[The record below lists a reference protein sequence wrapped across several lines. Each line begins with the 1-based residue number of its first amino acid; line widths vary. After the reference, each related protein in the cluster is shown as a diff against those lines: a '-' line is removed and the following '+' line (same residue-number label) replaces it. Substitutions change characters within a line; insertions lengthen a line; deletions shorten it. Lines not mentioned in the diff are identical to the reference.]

1 MHTASIPAGAAHSR
15 KASLLH
21 AERRRVSS
29 FIIIITTAIFC
40 SVLIPYHHPYHLLL
54 YYCSL
59 SSLSIA
65 VQKEESFKTVSHLLD
80 NSASSLPSI
89 LIAYHHPYHLLLYY
103 YRLSFL
109 SITVSPF
116 FCSAIRK
123 EENLETVY
131 PLGLFCITIA
141 IFFSVPIPYVTH
153 GIFYCIIIAH
163 RYYLALSSPSFV
175 PLFTRRVLRSFF
187 PLDYSA
193 PPLPSILITYHHPHH
208 LLLYHYRYY
217 LSLSPLSLAPPFTRR
232 GALRPCL
239 PLHNSASH

>member
-89 LIAYHHPYHLLLYY
+89 LITL
-103 YRLSFL
+103 
-109 SITVSPF
+109 IT
-116 FCSAIRK
+116 
-123 EENLETVY
+123 
-131 PLGLFCITIA
+131 
-141 IFFSVPIPYVTH
+141 
-153 GIFYCIIIAH
+153 FYCTIIV
-163 RYYLALSSPSFV
+163 Y
-175 PLFTRRVLRSFF
+175 RS
-187 PLDYSA
+187 
-193 PPLPSILITYHHPHH
+193 
-208 LLLYHYRYY
+208 Y
-217 LSLSPLSLAPPFTRR
+217 LSLSPPSFVLLFARR
-232 GALRPCL
+232 RIWRPSI
-239 PLHNSASH
+239 PLDNSASPLPSSFQFLSPMLPMVSSIVLLSFIVTI